1 MTVHQPLPTSESRTL
16 PQYGF
21 DTDINFQSLL
31 PGNPF
36 LFRIYTPRER
46 SPFFD
51 DTDPYF
57 LAPKFNEQYVRS
69 PVEVKDHQRLI
80 DGWVLNYS
88 DVAKHMDW
96 TTRMASPFIS
106 TSFSFAWCIWDALR
120 RFHQGV
126 KKDVQVAVIDAR
138 AIADRAMTAV
148 ELLEMSSPN
157 EYVFCIASPSIN
169 LTGLS

>member
-1 MTVHQPLPTSESRTL
+1 
-16 PQYGF
+16 
-21 DTDINFQSLL
+21 
-31 PGNPF
+31 
-36 LFRIYTPRER
+36 
-46 SPFFD
+46 
-51 DTDPYF
+51 
-57 LAPKFNEQYVRS
+57 
-69 PVEVKDHQRLI
+69 
-80 DGWVLNYS
+80 
-88 DVAKHMDW
+88 
-96 TTRMASPFIS
+96 MASPFIS